1 MSPERRR
8 IVLTVT
14 WIIASAL
21 VWFLARSVDRAMVW
35 RLLQRANGAWI
46 ALALFCNLL
55 IMFSWTGQWRSL
67 LPASRTVG
75 WRRMLSIV
83 GITAVV
89 GNTIPA
95 SGQITTVLLLAREPN
110 VTYASAISVL
120 ALDQLLEAICKTA
133 VVLFA
138 ATLLPLPED
147 MKRAVVVLSVA
158 AAFFLVALVVFANQ
172 KRWLVRFASELE
184 SLRNV
189 KRLAAGTTFCIAAK
203 FFEFAAIIAVQRAF
217 GEHIP
222 ISVTV
227 LVEAAILLGTIFPL
241 SPANIG
247 TYEASV
253 SIVYRQFGVPHETA
267 LALALVQHV
276 CVLLSTVGTG
286 YVLFVLR
293 RRRDG
298 PIS

>member
-14 WIIASAL
+14 WIIASVL
-21 VWFLARSVDRAMVW
+21 VWLLARTVDRETLW
-35 RLLQRANGAWI
+35 RLLARANGAWI

-55 IMFSWTGQWRSL
+55 IMFSWTGQWRAL
-67 LPASRTVG
+67 LPTSRPVD

-89 GNTIPA
+89 GNVIPA

-110 VTYASAISVL
+110 VTYTAAISVL
-120 ALDQLLEAICKTA
+120 ALDQLLEAICKTT

-147 MKRAVVVLSVA
+147 MKRAVIVLA
-158 AAFFLVALVVFANQ
+158 AIAVALVITLVIFANQ

-184 SLRNV
+184 SLRNMRRFSV
-189 KRLAAGTTFCIAAK
+189 GISYCLAAK
-203 FFEFAAIIAVQRAF
+203 FFEFSAIIAVQRAF
-217 GEHIP
+217 GEHISL
-222 ISVTV
+222 SVTV

-253 SIVYRQFGVPHETA
+253 SIVYRQFGVSHETA
-267 LALALVQHV
+267 LGLALVQHV

-286 YVLFVLR
+286 YIFFVLR
-293 RRRDG
+293 RRRENFTA
-298 PIS
+298 